1 LSSSSSATSREE
13 EGFMWKARGRLDVQR
28 EEEGSRSMSSHK
40 TSHTVP
46 VASTAARQPGSQAA
60 RLVLGI
66 LRVRVRGMLGL
77 SLLLLGTYEVLHAV
91 GTY

>member
-1 LSSSSSATSREE
+1 VEGTRQAGRPARRGGLKVDELTQNATHGASS
-13 EGFMWKARGRLDVQR
+13 VH
-28 EEEGSRSMSSHK
+28 GSQ
-40 TSHTVP
+40 
-46 VASTAARQPGSQAA
+46 AARQAA